1 MSRGLRSL
9 AFGRG
14 ESPADEPHLNNQSL
28 EKEINPM
35 FDFSNYP
42 DIAPAEL
49 RELMQEMDQS
59 EPELDLEELTEWL
72 EKQYA

>member
-1 MSRGLRSL
+1 
-9 AFGRG
+9 
-14 ESPADEPHLNNQSL
+14 
-28 EKEINPM
+28 M

-49 RELMQEMDQS
+49 RELMHEMDQS

-72 EKQYA
+72 QTQHAAELNAAYHAFEPALCLAHN